1 MMDKLKGDTSNGVT
15 GALAALRQIYK
26 EEYNKF
32 FKQVQ
37 LQIKTSD
44 LLKQAFAGIEKIDS
58 KRIFESWIEPAEK
71 LGKFGWTLS
80 GQMDWRRFE
89 EISKIQDKAEIDR
102 KFEYYY
108 EKYEVYNSIKDDL
121 LKKEHL
127 VKWRSLLQQCFS
139 CYEKGDYYI
148 TIPSLFSVVEGLT
161 FELIK
166 REAKLNSDVA
176 NRKRK
181 FWKSTFKGIDIDT
194 EYKGY
199 DSALHVSAYTFIY
212 ETFSF
217 GDLEKENPNRP
228 LILNR
233 NWVLH
238 GRDNPNEWS
247 KLDALRLINAI
258 HTLSDLGFLLEEG
271 IEENDGGER

>member
-1 MMDKLKGDTSNGVT
+1 MDKLKEDILNGVPSV
-15 GALAALRQIYK
+15 LSALRQMYK

-32 FKQVQ
+32 HKQMQ
-37 LQIKTSD
+37 FNIKTSD
-44 LLKQAFAGIEKIDS
+44 LLKQAFAGMEKIDS
-58 KRIFESWIEPAEK
+58 KKLFEKWIEPAKK
-71 LGKFGWTLS
+71 LGKYGWTLS

-89 EISKIQDKAEIDR
+89 EISKIKEVAEIDK

-108 EKYEVYNSIKDDL
+108 EKYEVYNTIKDDL

-127 VKWRSLLQQCFS
+127 IKWRGLLQQCFS

-148 TIPSLFSVVEGLT
+148 TIPSLFSVIEGLT

-166 REAKLNSDVA
+166 KETKLTSNSDIA
-176 NRKRK
+176 SQKRK
-181 FWKSTFKGIDIDT
+181 LWRRTFKGIDINA

-199 DSALHVSAYTFIY
+199 YSALHVSAYTFIS

-217 GDLEKENPNRP
+217 GDLEKENPQRP
-228 LILNR
+228 PVINR

-238 GRDNPNEWS
+238 GRDNPFEWS
-247 KLDALRLINAI
+247 KMDALRLINAI
-258 HTLSDLGFLLEEG
+258 HTLSDLEFLLEEV
-271 IEENDGGER
+271 EE